1 MCVCV
6 CKCVC
11 VCVCVCVYI
20 HIIYIYMYIYV
31 YIPLGRVGAQ
41 QADTPVSLQRINIM
55 SELYNT
61 SVAIYQEQVY
71 RESESVNARER
82 GRAV

>member
-1 MCVCV
+1 
-6 CKCVC
+6 
-11 VCVCVCVYI
+11 
-20 HIIYIYMYIYV
+20 MYIYV

>member
-1 MCVCV
+1 
-6 CKCVC
+6 
-11 VCVCVCVYI
+11 
-20 HIIYIYMYIYV
+20 MYIYV

-41 QADTPVSLQRINIM
+41 QADTPVPLQRINSM
-55 SELYNT
+55 SELHNT
-61 SVAIYQEQVY
+61 PVAIYQEQVY